1 MFGELWTSKR
11 IFKYLCGKNKKYKY
25 CARVRKYHLKVFRM
39 VNSILFRY
47 DPIGIKRYGVHYECI
62 EDEYFSEATRI
73 SLKVDLWDS
82 VENLTAIIKK
92 IMDYSFAEDF
102 SIEYC
107 TLIAREIWNG
117 RRQQMKFS
125 REFYMEDIMFT
136 RVWETPIVIEVD

>member
-11 IFKYLCGKNKKYKY
+11 IFKYLCRKNKEYKY
-25 CARVRKYHLKVFRM
+25 CARVRKYHLKVFRI

-47 DPIGIKRYGVHYECI
+47 DPIGIKRYGVPYECI
-62 EDEYFSEATRI
+62 EDEYFPESAEIALAI
-73 SLKVDLWDS
+73 DSWDS
-82 VENLTAIIKK
+82 VENLISIIKTN
-92 IMDYSFAEDF
+92 MDDSFHEDF
-102 SIEYC
+102 SVEYC

-117 RRQQMKFS
+117 RRQQMKFP